1 MTTPSASKRYVVD
14 SSGWVEY
21 LGDGPKAEKFAP
33 FLRRADA
40 LFLPTIIVYEVF
52 KKLLRERGVTIAEG
66 FFSQAR
72 QLADGTVVLDA
83 DLAVQAA
90 RLSSDT
96 GLPMADAIIYATA
109 HALRAELVTSDA
121 HFSGLPGVTLI

>member
-1 MTTPSASKRYVVD
+1 MKLIGGAYRGSSWRGKPPSS
-14 SSGWVEY
+14 EE
-21 LGDGPKAEKFAP
+21 GDAG
-33 FLRRADA
+33 
-40 LFLPTIIVYEVF
+40 
-52 KKLLRERGVTIAEG
+52 
-66 FFSQAR
+66 